1 MALWVSPH
9 PADPPPTLLG
19 SLWGSPHPTAAPLP
33 ALSGPY
39 GAPRAPQPP
48 PFSPQTP
55 HSWRCPRRWWRGRRW
70 SCCAGSPITAPPCGP
85 SSAGR
90 GRRSCGA
97 PWGASGARRLWGRGP
112 SWPCCA
118 SGPAG
123 RIWGGAWAAP
133 SASAT
138 AASASRPTWGWTC
151 SVRCGA
157 GGERGGAGVGGEVR
171 GPGGSQWWPWGGA
184 SVLCVPGMG
193 VGPQSLGPVPRRGV
207 ARPQNPHL
215 WGGSRIPM
223 GPTGS
228 RPAVMPHRHPPA
240 PHR

>member
-1 MALWVSPH
+1 MALWMSPH
-9 PADPPPTLLG
+9 PADPPRPF
-19 SLWGSPHPTAAPLP
+19 W
-33 ALSGPY
+33 GPY

-184 SVLCVPGMG
+184 SVLCVPGWG
-193 VGPQSLGPVPRRGV
+193 WDPKVWVPFPVGASRGPRTHICGV
-207 ARPQNPHL
+207 APASL
-215 WGGSRIPM
+215 WGRR
-223 GPTGS
+223 
-228 RPAVMPHRHPPA
+228 RPAPP
-240 PHR
+240 